1 MPLAPPLIEE
11 MGAAFAKMRMPRFLM
26 TGRNGGGLRL
36 GVAMKMRLSGTL
48 QNTSARNK
56 GNLRLRNGIIRNGT
70 GSARQM
76 TPRDQR

>member
-36 GVAMKMRLSGTL
+36 GVAMEMRLSGT
-48 QNTSARNK
+48 QERRRA
-56 GNLRLRNGIIRNGT
+56 GG
-70 GSARQM
+70 
-76 TPRDQR
+76 